1 MFIFSKLLSAI
12 TQPMFWLALWWGLAL
27 LVLMRWR
34 RPALVMLWGGLMVL
48 GLLGFQSIPD
58 ALLRPL
64 ENRYPTPTPD
74 SLGAGFLPGARRGH
88 EPCSA

>member
-34 RPALVMLWGGLMVL
+34 RPALVMLWGGLA
-48 GLLGFQSIPD
+48 GLSGHTRRLAASAGKSLSD
-58 ALLRPL
+58 ANAR
-64 ENRYPTPTPD
+64 
-74 SLGAGFLPGARRGH
+74 LP
-88 EPCSA
+88 